1 MYASFI
7 TPQYI
12 LSHTFT
18 HPDGVTGTVLCR
30 LLTGG
35 NFAWVGAASSVFT
48 LANISIERY
57 YVVMYPLGNKG
68 KLSERKLMVII
79 PGAWIFSLIV
89 NIPVFLVV
97 NFDNESGTCAREWPE
112 KWMPRAYNVAWFVIL
127 AVIPLTLMVGFYSRV
142 IYTLWFKQI
151 DDSALTHQQKGVLR
165 VRKRVTLAVVVV
177 SVIFGICWITD
188 SIVYIV
194 SHFNTDS
201 FGAAVYSI
209 SNTMIMFNSAVN
221 PFVYA
226 LLNQRFREKIK
237 STITCKAS
245 SRARVH
251 PTRSEPPTMELANST
266 SRDRSAEC

>member
-1 MYASFI
+1 MPRKLLLIETFRYKLVTYLTSTATEPCPMQRLLEQQVPINYLLVNLAVADIMFATFL

-18 HPDGVTGTVLCR
+18 HPDRMTGTVLCK

-57 YVVMYPLGNKG
+57 YAVMYPLGNKG
-68 KLSERKLMVII
+68 KLTEHKLM
-79 PGAWIFSLIV
+79 
-89 NIPVFLVV
+89 
-97 NFDNESGTCAREWPE
+97 
-112 KWMPRAYNVAWFVIL
+112 
-127 AVIPLTLMVGFYSRV
+127 
-142 IYTLWFKQI
+142 
-151 DDSALTHQQKGVLR
+151 GVLK

-194 SHFNTDS
+194 SHFKADS
-201 FGAAVYSI
+201 FGPAVYSI

-237 STITCKAS
+237 STISCTS
-245 SRARVH
+245 SSTARVH
-251 PTRSEPPTMELANST
+251 PSRSEPPTIELANSNT
-266 SRDRSAEC
+266 NRSAEVEC

>member
-1 MYASFI
+1 M
-7 TPQYI
+7 
-12 LSHTFT
+12 H
-18 HPDGVTGTVLCR
+18 
-30 LLTGG
+30 
-35 NFAWVGAASSVFT
+35 
-48 LANISIERY
+48 
-57 YVVMYPLGNKG
+57 
-68 KLSERKLMVII
+68 
-79 PGAWIFSLIV
+79 
-89 NIPVFLVV
+89 
-97 NFDNESGTCAREWPE
+97 ES
-112 KWMPRAYNVAWFVIL
+112 K
-127 AVIPLTLMVGFYSRV
+127 
-142 IYTLWFKQI
+142 TLWTYLWQCISTGNSSSFVYVCKQ
-151 DDSALTHQQKGVLR
+151 GVLR

-245 SRARVH
+245 SRVRVH
-251 PTRSEPPTMELANST
+251 PTRSEPPTMELTNSI